1 MKKSEL
7 QQIIR
12 EEIKTAITELETTDV
27 GGHAVDSNTKTKV
40 KSIVQDIE
48 KKYNLTEDDAVMYL
62 LAALKRLGYNVP
74 RLKDYKL

>member
-12 EEIKTAITELETTDV
+12 EEIKTAITELETTNVSSHD
-27 GGHAVDSNTKTKV
+27 VDSNTKTKV

>member
-1 MKKSEL
+1 MKKTDL

-12 EEIKTAITELETTDV
+12 EEIKTAITELETTSV
-27 GGHAVDSNTKTKV
+27 GSHDIDSNTKAKV

-48 KKYNLTEDDAVMYL
+48 KKYNLSEDDAVMYL
-62 LAALKRLGYNVP
+62 LTALKRLGYNVP

>member
-7 QQIIR
+7 HQIIR
-12 EEIKTAITELETTDV
+12 EEIKTAITELESTNVSSHD
-27 GGHAVDSNTKTKV
+27 VDSNTKTKV